1 MSGLVQKHDAPRE
14 TSPRVEHLRLLLAS
28 TAENGS
34 QLSLGLT
41 VRRQFSSASLGCHF
55 LRLSFPEKSFA
66 IKVRRGRLVS
76 GRYLAFVPHP
86 KAGFFSLDVRHYYS
100 WLERIF
106 ILLPIAGIIV
116 VVGKSEFR
124 CH

>member
-1 MSGLVQKHDAPRE
+1 
-14 TSPRVEHLRLLLAS
+14 
-28 TAENGS
+28 
-34 QLSLGLT
+34 
-41 VRRQFSSASLGCHF
+41 
-55 LRLSFPEKSFA
+55 
-66 IKVRRGRLVS
+66 
-76 GRYLAFVPHP
+76 LAFVPHP